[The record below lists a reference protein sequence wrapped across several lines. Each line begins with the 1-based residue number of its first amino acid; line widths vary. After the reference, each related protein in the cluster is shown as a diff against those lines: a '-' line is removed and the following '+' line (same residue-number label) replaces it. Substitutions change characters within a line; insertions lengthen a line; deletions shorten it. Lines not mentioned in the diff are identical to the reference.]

1 MVNILENI
9 PNWWIKRE
17 NILVFLQTWSTNAS
31 NFRAKK
37 ILKSFGVSCD
47 IYWQSYWSI
56 FRYCYLSYWMFETN
70 FWDVASRFC
79 IFGSVSERITWGEH
93 PHQSMVL
100 GHVHFKNTFFTECL
114 QSENNTCW
122 QKNLQQ
128 FQALFSMFVVKW
140 CEKKAFI
147 ENKKTWCRSSR
158 PYLCL
163 CSSWCNGSY
172 HSQKSGKTLITNM
185 IIYTRTSLAWV
196 LLLEAPLKAF

>member
-17 NILVFLQTWSTNAS
+17 NILVFFYKPGPQMPRISA
-31 NFRAKK
+31 RR
-37 ILKSFGVSCD
+37 KSWFFFGDSCD

-56 FRYCYLSYWMFETN
+56 FEYCYLSYWMFETN
-70 FWDVASRFC
+70 FWEVPSRFC

-140 CEKKAFI
+140 CGKQKQ
-147 ENKKTWCRSSR
+147 ENLVQEHPPVSF
-158 PYLCL
+158 
-163 CSSWCNGSY
+163 
-172 HSQKSGKTLITNM
+172 
-185 IIYTRTSLAWV
+185 
-196 LLLEAPLKAF
+196 PLFQLM

>member
-1 MVNILENI
+1 MNK
-9 PNWWIKRE
+9 KRKYSR
-17 NILVFLQTWSTNAS
+17 FLQTWSTNAS

-37 ILKSFGVSCD
+37 ILNFFGVSCD

-56 FRYCYLSYWMFETN
+56 FEYCYLSYWMFETN
-70 FWDVASRFC
+70 FWEVPSRFC

-140 CEKKAFI
+140 CGKQKHQSKRLYLQRNIDILDILKSRNITFI
-147 ENKKTWCRSSR
+147 LSTLFTVILSKIKT
-158 PYLCL
+158 
-163 CSSWCNGSY
+163 
-172 HSQKSGKTLITNM
+172 
-185 IIYTRTSLAWV
+185 
-196 LLLEAPLKAF
+196 

>member
-1 MVNILENI
+1 MRLNLLLSSKDMQIQLIMVIWRRGEYLRKYPQLMNK
-9 PNWWIKRE
+9 KRKYFSF
-17 NILVFLQTWSTNAS
+17 FLQTWSTNAS

-70 FWDVASRFC
+70 FWEVPSRFC

-140 CEKKAFI
+140 CGKQKQ
-147 ENKKTWCRSSR
+147 ENLVQEHPPVSF
-158 PYLCL
+158 
-163 CSSWCNGSY
+163 
-172 HSQKSGKTLITNM
+172 
-185 IIYTRTSLAWV
+185 
-196 LLLEAPLKAF
+196 PLFQLM